1 MTDLDAQAQRLLRGA
16 TTDLTSD
23 VDTLVRGG
31 IARGRTR
38 RRRRRVGSALAAA
51 AVVGVIGVAASVAPG
66 VLGSD
71 ASGSPDVAGTS
82 ASDPS
87 ATVTPTPA
95 PPVGPGDPRALAVR
109 AADVPAAFASLFPGE
124 ITGLPNREVSDEAPI
139 VDFRWDGFATR
150 VGLTPSEPA
159 YGATP
164 AEQCATSGPGNG
176 ECRALPDGTW
186 VQALEST
193 GPAVDGGVS
202 SVFVTAWTPD
212 GWTVTVVS
220 HNAASSK
227 AGPVLAAAPPFTVAQ
242 LEEAATSDVWFDAGL
257 EPGAAP
263 EAPVLPAQRIAVTAR
278 QIPALVTAVVPGEV
292 VPYEPYGGYVDAG
305 SDVVAHFQ
313 LDGYLVSAGISEATG
328 DPVTKCRQSV
338 RGTDGACE
346 QRPDGSVLLTAEDQ
360 GPAADGAVSRRV
372 VALFRDGFYISVS
385 AYNAATAKDSAV
397 LAAEP
402 PLTYA
407 DLEAIVTGPGWV
419 S

>member
-1 MTDLDAQAQRLLRGA
+1 MTDLDPHAQRLLRGA

-23 VDTLVRGG
+23 VDSLVRGG

-51 AVVGVIGVAASVAPG
+51 AVVGVTGVAAGVAPG

-71 ASGSPDVAGTS
+71 GSASPDVAGSS
-82 ASDPS
+82 ASDPDP
-87 ATVTPTPA
+87 TVA
-95 PPVGPGDPRALAVR
+95 PPVGSDEPRALAVR
-109 AADVPAAFASLFPGE
+109 AVDVPAAFASLFPGE
-124 ITGLPNREVSDEAPI
+124 ISGLPNREVSDEAPVI
-139 VDFRWDGFATR
+139 DFRWNGFATR
-150 VGLTPSEPA
+150 VGITPSEPV
-159 YGATP
+159 YGDTP

-193 GPAVDGGVS
+193 GPAVDGGIS

-212 GWTVTVVS
+212 GWTVSVVS

-227 AGPVLAAAPPFTVAQ
+227 AGPVLADTPPFTVAQ
-242 LEEAATSDVWFDAGL
+242 LEEAATNGVWFDADL
-257 EPGAAP
+257 VPTAAP
-263 EAPVLPAQRIAVTAR
+263 EAPVPPTPQIAVKAR
-278 QIPALVTAVVPGEV
+278 QIPALVTAVAPGDV

-313 LDGYLVSAGISEATG
+313 LDGYLVSAGISEASG
-328 DPVTKCRQSV
+328 DPVAKCRQSA

-346 QRPDGSVLLTAEDQ
+346 ERPDGSVLFTVEDQ

-372 VALFRDGFYISVS
+372 AALFRDGFYISVS
-385 AYNAATAKDSAV
+385 AYNAVAAKDSAV
-397 LAAEP
+397 LTAEP
-402 PLTYA
+402 PLTSA
-407 DLEAIVTGPGWV
+407 DLESIVTGPGWV
-419 S
+419 D